1 MNLYSQ
7 TASSPTVNIPVT
19 SPNPTP
25 RARKGKKNAKPVV
38 SQRSANLPQGNLLVD
53 EDDVLV
59 NGGSL
64 RSHGFGRCGGRVL
77 TSKLEQTL
85 CDQLSNAGLTHSHQP
100 RHFEV
105 PMSGESVGAYSPPI
119 VLRGRGRGGKTV
131 VIETAE
137 AIDPVLMGKI
147 VAFREKYGSEFYII
161 FVAPEEIID
170 LIPLQ
175 AYDESSVSTDLG
187 TLINRLSD

>member
-1 MNLYSQ
+1 M
-7 TASSPTVNIPVT
+7 TSS
-19 SPNPTP
+19 NPTP
-25 RARKGKKNAKPVV
+25 KTRKGKKKAQPAL
-38 SQRSANLPQGNLLVD
+38 SGRSSNLPRGSFLID
-53 EDDVLV
+53 EDDVLLS
-59 NGGSL
+59 GGSL
-64 RSHGFGRCGGRVL
+64 RGQGFGRCGGRL
-77 TSKLEQTL
+77 LSSKLEQTI

-105 PMSGESVGAYSPPI
+105 PMTDESVGAYAPPI

-131 VIETAE
+131 VIEVAE
-137 AIDPVLMGKI
+137 HIDTVLMGKI
-147 VAFREKYGSEFYII
+147 VAFREKYGAEFYII
-161 FVAPEEIID
+161 FVAPEEILD